1 MLYFNKKKFLIIVVL
16 LLFISIKIQLW
27 PLKNKG
33 IAPISSLQRQPKVK
47 ILSLLWRGGEQR
59 GVKQEFEAVSG
70 SIFSSSLYFLKYIK
84 IYFKRYKSR
93 SLTINI
99 QFKRAELCPFHR
111 KLWTIVYRVSL
122 NRRSF
127 FSSFTLKNCFFKIKN
142 FLKLLKLNKSTI
154 ISAFL
159 LLSLNF

>member
-1 MLYFNKKKFLIIVVL
+1 MTLKK
-16 LLFISIKIQLW
+16 
-27 PLKNKG
+27 KG

-59 GVKQEFEAVSG
+59 GVKQEFEVVSG

-111 KLWTIVYRVSL
+111 KL
-122 NRRSF
+122 
-127 FSSFTLKNCFFKIKN
+127 
-142 FLKLLKLNKSTI
+142 
-154 ISAFL
+154 
-159 LLSLNF
+159 